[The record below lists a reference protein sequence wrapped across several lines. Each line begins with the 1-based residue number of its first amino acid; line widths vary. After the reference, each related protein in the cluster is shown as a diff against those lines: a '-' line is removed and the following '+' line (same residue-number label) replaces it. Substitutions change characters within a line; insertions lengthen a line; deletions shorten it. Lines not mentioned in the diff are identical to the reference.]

1 RCFPYP
7 GDGGRF
13 LRGAFLRTYVSSHDH
28 PGQGES
34 THHQA
39 AVQGGGAA
47 ARALSHHSTNST
59 RVITKSVRGVRG
71 SAKCLSTAS
80 LRSDGPS
87 SQFGDALSDLS
98 GVGLRHRRSTAGSTQ
113 FVVDDSV
120 RLTGALVAGP
130 GQNAQLPA
138 PSRQHMRGA
147 FGLLLLFVG
156 RVLA

>member
-1 RCFPYP
+1 GVHHDRDRVRRGDLPAVCGFQGLAQPTFVLGHLLRTDFPVVPIHGPSIAGPLRTPLLWRCFPYP

-87 SQFGDALSDLS
+87 SQFGDALS
-98 GVGLRHRRSTAGSTQ
+98 
-113 FVVDDSV
+113 
-120 RLTGALVAGP
+120 
-130 GQNAQLPA
+130 
-138 PSRQHMRGA
+138 
-147 FGLLLLFVG
+147 
-156 RVLA
+156 